1 MHCRPEV
8 TPILVQKRMSKWLSI
23 LRCGLV
29 DTRCKPQRA
38 RRNLLRLLARHPE
51 IGEKLGITVVGIYS
65 L

>member
-8 TPILVQKRMSKWLSI
+8 MPVLLEKRMRSWLSI
-23 LRCGLV
+23 VRYGLG
-29 DTRCKPQRA
+29 DTRRKPQA

>member
-1 MHCRPEV
+1 MHCSPEV
-8 TPILVQKRMSKWLSI
+8 KPVLLEKRMRSWLSI
-23 LRCGLV
+23 LRYGLGGP
-29 DTRCKPQRA
+29 RCKPQA